1 MKGTSLGCI
10 HGISRAESLGCVKKQ
25 EERGKRG
32 EEGAALEQ
40 LWTQLAPQG
49 SNVKDPLSSG
59 NMLNPRGETEADNHC
74 VAK

>member
-10 HGISRAESLGCVKKQ
+10 HGISRAESLGWVKKQ

-49 SNVKDPLSSG
+49 SHVKDPLSSG
-59 NMLNPRGETEADNHC
+59 NVFPQRGNRG
-74 VAK
+74 